1 MVRPVLQKTLQNHMQ
16 IRDED
21 DVMIRNAKEIIANE
35 ITQRFDLTWI
45 SNNITARQIA
55 SMLDPRFKD
64 LDHESFEARLEIR
77 SRVKNM
83 LQGVAPVE
91 NTCSKVTKKNS
102 ALEFLYQ
109 QEVSNNDIDTQWQRY
124 LSEPQLRFD
133 LDLFEWWNIR
143 KDKFPAVSYLARKY
157 LSIPAS
163 SASSERCFSTAGNI
177 ITSKRSS
184 LLPENVDM
192 LVFLYQNRSLLS

>member
-1 MVRPVLQKTLQNHMQ
+1 
-16 IRDED
+16 
-21 DVMIRNAKEIIANE
+21 
-35 ITQRFDLTWI
+35 
-45 SNNITARQIA
+45 
-55 SMLDPRFKD
+55 
-64 LDHESFEARLEIR
+64 
-77 SRVKNM
+77 M